1 MDYATEETARS
12 IHLAGKRLLC
22 EIPFERNDIEQLR
35 QNLLLKGIQAWSH
48 PTLAAMMTIGI
59 GVYYYN
65 QGDFTGLRCP
75 SYPQASL
82 SV

>member
-12 IHLAGKRLLC
+12 IQLAGKRLLC